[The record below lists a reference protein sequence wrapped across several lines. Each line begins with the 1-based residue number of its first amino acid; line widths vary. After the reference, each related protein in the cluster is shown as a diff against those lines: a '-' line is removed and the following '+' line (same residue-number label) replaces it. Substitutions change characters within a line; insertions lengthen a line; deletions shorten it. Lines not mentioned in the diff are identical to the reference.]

1 VSESHHFHVIVVIAV
16 DHKKWEVPQ
25 ENPSGGAAHARSGYD
40 FADQRKFG
48 YEFER
53 CLDFIPEP
61 LAKEG

>member
-1 VSESHHFHVIVVIAV
+1 MIAV
-16 DHKKWEVPQ
+16 DHKEREVPQ
-25 ENPSGGAAHARSGYD
+25 ENPSSGAAHARSGYD